1 MSEEPDAS
9 DTVLVD
15 TNVFVAVGEPE
26 TAKYRSLR
34 EYTQRRGL
42 VLLVPQRVHRE
53 LSAMHVANRVE
64 TAVENGW
71 AEIVDPPS
79 PTQAEAVTAMD
90 VVRREIA
97 RRSDKDEHDVEKADT
112 VLAGLAIEYRHRRC
126 ETVFVLTD
134 DRVAGAAIR
143 LAVRQQ
149 GYEGSVTVVTR
160 DDILDSDDDIRLI

>member
-1 MSEEPDAS
+1 MSEEPDTS

-34 EYTQRRGL
+34 EYAQRRGL
-42 VLLVPQRVHRE
+42 VLLVPQRVHWE

-112 VLAGLAIEYRHRRC
+112 VLAGLAIEYCHRRG

-149 GYEGSVTVVTR
+149 GYEGAVTVITR